1 MNIIEKARQ
10 VLQIESDGIK
20 TISDQLDRRFEKL
33 VELCLETINKNGK
46 IVLCGIGKSGQISQ
60 KLAST
65 LSSTGSRAM
74 FLHPVEAL
82 HGDLGMIHKD
92 DICLA
97 LSYSGET
104 EELLNLLPS
113 VRRLG
118 NTIIALTGGEESSLA
133 QLSDLTVPCK
143 IEQEACPFN
152 LAPTTTTTAMLALG
166 DALAM
171 VLMELTGFKIN
182 DYGHL
187 HPSGAIGRSVT
198 LKVSDIMR
206 TDERVAVVSPE
217 LSVKEA
223 VVAMCQAKGGTVLI
237 GDNSQ
242 KLLGI
247 FTTGDL
253 KRHLSIDQEVLFKQV
268 SEVMVKEPTTVSVDL
283 MAVSIIEILSNK
295 NINAIP
301 VVDSKNTIVGLVD
314 IQDLPKFKVL

>member
-10 VLQIESDGIK
+10 VLKIESDGIK
-20 TISDQLDRRFEKL
+20 TISESLDDRFEKM
-33 VELCLETINKNGK
+33 VELCFETLKENGK
-46 IVLCGIGKSGQISQ
+46 LVLCGIGKSGQIAQ

-65 LSSTGSRAM
+65 LSSTGSRAI

-82 HGDLGMIHKD
+82 HGDLGMIHSD

-104 EELLNLLPS
+104 DELLSMLPS
-113 VRRLG
+113 VKRLG
-118 NTIIALTGGEESSLA
+118 NTVIGLTGDENSTLA
-133 QLSDLTVPCK
+133 KISDLTVPCT

-171 VLMELTGFKIN
+171 VLMELMEFKIN

-206 TDERVAVVSPE
+206 KGDRCAIVSPE
-217 LSVKEA
+217 TVVKEA
-223 VVAMCQAKGGTVLI
+223 VVSMCQSKGGTVLV
-237 GDNSQ
+237 GDGSS

-253 KRHLSIDQEVLFKQV
+253 KRGLSNDAEILAKAV
-268 SEVMVKEPTTVSVDL
+268 SEVMVKEPTTVKVDE
-283 MAVSIIEILSNK
+283 MAVSILEILRTKS
-295 NINAIP
+295 INAIP
-301 VVDSKNTIVGLVD
+301 VVDDKDLIVGVID

>member
-10 VLQIESDGIK
+10 VLKIESDGIK
-20 TISDQLDRRFEKL
+20 TISDQLDSRFEKL

-118 NTIIALTGGEESSLA
+118 NTIIALTGGENSSLA

-166 DALAM
+166 DSLAM

-206 TDERVAVVSPE
+206 TGERVAVVSPE

-253 KRHLSIDQEVLFKQV
+253 KRHLSIDQEVLFKEV

-301 VVDSKNTIVGLVD
+301 VVDSKNTIVGLID